1 MSSTAKGAT
10 QVWEGMNESL
20 AIRVRRVVFFG
31 VVVVLTALA
40 SVAMAGILAQAG
52 LNPVWIGLENR
63 RPFAILS
70 GALIMSFCQAVT
82 GMFLLAGS
90 GDPRR
95 ISRSVDWKD
104 DNFVLHGRTAIA
116 IPIFNEDVREVFRR
130 IGVMRRSLDAT
141 GRGSHFD
148 FFVLSDSNDPN
159 KWIEEE
165 IAWNSLHKGTVLHGN
180 RIFYRRRRHPQNNKS
195 GNIADFCRRWGG
207 KYRHMIVLDADS
219 FMTGGT
225 MVALARLMEENPSAG
240 IIQTVPK
247 LMGAKTVFARA
258 MQFAASLYSPAL
270 AAGANFWQ
278 QGDANFWGHNA
289 IIRLAP
295 FITHCALPKLPG
307 TGAFGG
313 RILSHDFVEAAL
325 MRKAGWSV
333 WCAYDLK
340 GSYEGTPPTMLDYL
354 ARDRR
359 WCQGNMQH
367 ARLLFARGI
376 RPLNRLHFL
385 MGVLAYM
392 ASPLLVCFI
401 LTGLFASLAASGS
414 APGALVLFGAT
425 MLLIVGFKLTG
436 IISLLSSPSRARAY
450 GGLFRA
456 GLSAVLE
463 TAISF
468 LIAPIF
474 LWYHTKFVLF
484 TLAGKK
490 VVWAT
495 QDRGGNGGLGWRT
508 AAKEHAFQTFA
519 GSVVTLVLAFCAPGL
534 LFWFSPLLAGLG
546 LLDPRVG
553 FLQPQSRP
561 ARQGACGVFF
571 VPEELNPQPVLKHL
585 HTHIERDEE
594 NEEALQKRSGSVDS
608 ALTRAVID
616 PYTNAVHL
624 SLLRDK
630 ARRNPALDSL
640 CRRLFRLGP
649 DSLTVAWKRA
659 LLSDRQS
666 MMWLHRKLWLTPSNR
681 LPDWWRIAPAAGR
694 DGCSLRVGRAAQS
707 ISGVQKLLS
716 LFQNRIRLG
725 T

>member
-1 MSSTAKGAT
+1 MAT
-10 QVWEGMNESL
+10 TVTGVSAARVWEQADDAL
-20 AIRVRRVVFFG
+20 PVRLRRIAFFG
-31 VVVVLTALA
+31 TVITLTVLAC
-40 SVAMAGILAQAG
+40 VFMADVLWESGV
-52 LNPVWIGLENR
+52 NPVWIVLQLI
-63 RPFAILS
+63 PFAILS
-70 GALIMSFCQAVT
+70 GALALSFCQAVI
-82 GMFLLAGS
+82 GMFLLSAS
-90 GDPRR
+90 GDHRR
-95 ISRSVDWKD
+95 ISRTVDWRND
-104 DNFVLHGRTAIA
+104 HFTLHGKTAIA

-141 GRGSHFD
+141 GRGSNFD

-165 IAWNSLHKGTVLHGN
+165 LAWNSLHKGTMVHGN

-195 GNIADFCRRWGG
+195 GNMADFCRRWGG

-225 MVALARLMEENPSAG
+225 MVALARLMEENPNAG

-295 FITHCALPKLPG
+295 FINHCALPKLPG
-307 TGAFGG
+307 TDAFGG

-385 MGVLAYM
+385 MGVLAYT
-392 ASPLLVCFI
+392 ASPLLVLFI
-401 LTGLFASLAASGS
+401 LIGLVASFTASQTV
-414 APGALVLFGAT
+414 PGALMLFAGT
-425 MLLIVGFKLTG
+425 MLFIFGFKLTG
-436 IISLLSSPSRARAY
+436 FMALLSTPSRARAY
-450 GGLFRA
+450 GGIFRA
-456 GLSAVLE
+456 TASAVVE
-463 TAISF
+463 TVISF

-490 VVWAT
+490 ITWGT
-495 QDRGGNGGLGWRT
+495 QDRGGNGGLSWR
-508 AAKEHAFQTFA
+508 AAAREHTFQTFT
-519 GSVVTLVLAFCAPGL
+519 GIVLASTLAFFSPGL
-534 LFWFSPLLAGLG
+534 LAWFAPLLLG
-546 LLDPRVG
+546 LVLSIPISVWS
-553 FLQPQSRP
+553 SRDIVRRGKP
-561 ARQGACGVFF
+561 GAGVFF

-585 HTHIERDEE
+585 QAHIERDEE
-594 NEEALQKRSGSVDS
+594 NEEAESQRRSSVDT

-616 PYTNAVHL
+616 PFTNAVHL

-630 ARRNPALDSL
+630 AHRNPALDSL
-640 CRRLFRLGP
+640 CRRLLRLGP

-666 MMWLHRKLWLTPSNR
+666 LTWLHRKLWLTPAYR
-681 LPDWWRIAPAAGR
+681 LPDWWRIARRQIADAPSQR
-694 DGCSLRVGRAAQS
+694 
-707 ISGVQKLLS
+707 
-716 LFQNRIRLG
+716 
-725 T
+725 